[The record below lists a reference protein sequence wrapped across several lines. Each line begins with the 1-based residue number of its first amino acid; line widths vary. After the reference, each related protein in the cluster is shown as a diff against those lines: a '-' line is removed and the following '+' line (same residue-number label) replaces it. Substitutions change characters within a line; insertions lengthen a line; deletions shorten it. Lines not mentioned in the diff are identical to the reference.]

1 MTYPQKIDVKAG
13 IKLPKTIEE
22 WNAANEYFKATI
34 NLSAEITDLNG
45 EVDLFQE
52 SIYNYFR
59 DVADRSDV
67 SNTNAE
73 TLSLFQMKYNHLSR
87 RQLKYHLNELKSL
100 QCDTLTS
107 EIQYVSKLLRL
118 KYSKRT
124 HALLSEKSHDIRIQ
138 ENFWAYCREIFEDGD
153 IVLPDFDEKT
163 CYNFFSSWLKP
174 TYPNQTFD
182 IPIWMK
188 KLDQPNYS
196 FDITAPTYSEI
207 SKIIRKMKSGSCPFD
222 QISILVLKNC
232 PILRTALH
240 RIMSHYWDRRL
251 LPKSWKQAFTILIHK
266 KDNAKLPSNFRP
278 ITLQPVFAKVFTSI
292 IRNGIYSYLVQNEYI
307 ETNIQKGFWKG
318 ISGTIKHNELLTHII
333 NHARKN
339 QRHLVITLLDLKNA
353 FGEVHHNLL
362 QTILSYHHI
371 PSEISGL
378 IRNIYEDYTVSIGT
392 KELVTSPMKVGKGV
406 IQGDCLSPLL
416 FNMCINSLISLS
428 V

>member
-1 MTYPQKIDVKAG
+1 M
-13 IKLPKTIEE
+13 
-22 WNAANEYFKATI
+22 
-34 NLSAEITDLNG
+34 SAEITDLNR
-45 EVDLFQE
+45 EVDLLQE

-138 ENFWAYCREIFEDGD
+138 ENFWAY
-153 IVLPDFDEKT
+153 
-163 CYNFFSSWLKP
+163 
-174 TYPNQTFD
+174 
-182 IPIWMK
+182 
-188 KLDQPNYS
+188 
-196 FDITAPTYSEI
+196 
-207 SKIIRKMKSGSCPFD
+207 
-222 QISILVLKNC
+222 
-232 PILRTALH
+232 
-240 RIMSHYWDRRL
+240 MSHCWDRGL
-251 LPKSWKQAFTILIHK
+251 LPESWKQAFTILIHK

-292 IRNGIYSYLVQNEYI
+292 IRNRIYSYLVQNEYI
-307 ETNIQKGFWKG
+307 ETNTQKGFWKG
-318 ISGTIKHNELLTHII
+318 ISGTIEHNELLTHII

-392 KELVTSPMKVGKGV
+392 KEFVTSP
-406 IQGDCLSPLL
+406 I
-416 FNMCINSLISLS
+416 
-428 V
+428 